1 MVDYVFLEVVLV
13 FMDFEGDI
21 VGYWVEYKFFV
32 LLEFVECMFK
42 FVDGV
47 ENGFFEVVVFV
58 FGSYF
63 YIFYFEFGGEGV
75 SRNVEF

>member
-1 MVDYVFLEVVLV
+1 M
-13 FMDFEGDI
+13 G
-21 VGYWVEYKFFV
+21 
-32 LLEFVECMFK
+32 FVECMFK